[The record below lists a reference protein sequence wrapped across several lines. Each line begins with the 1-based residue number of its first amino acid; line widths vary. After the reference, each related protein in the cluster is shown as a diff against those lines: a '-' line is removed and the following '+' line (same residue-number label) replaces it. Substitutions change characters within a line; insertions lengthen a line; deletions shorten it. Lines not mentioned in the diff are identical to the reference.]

1 MAIVVR
7 GKRSEPF
14 AFQLCIPAL
23 HRKSFD
29 EEGHKCEKFPYKK
42 ETSVRL

>member
-1 MAIVVR
+1 M
-7 GKRSEPF
+7 GSSSKREKKRELLQPT
-14 AFQLCIPAL
+14 L

>member
-1 MAIVVR
+1 
-7 GKRSEPF
+7 
-14 AFQLCIPAL
+14 L